1 MDYLEGLFL
10 GKLWSDTDFE
20 NRRHTALFVLYGIF
34 VESIVLYGY
43 VSGKPLHFVGE
54 FTTTHLVI
62 FGLLFVA
69 CPFICM
75 RYYRMPAWGKALV
88 MIEKAIKSF
97 IVVSFTVDLISSKLT
112 IGSGEL
118 QGFVIS
124 YLNDTLEK
132 YTEMFASSTG
142 SFATVIGVLVGGLH
156 VLFVI
161 LLIVFLALVVP
172 GIVYLLYRILQY
184 CYDWVIN
191 KLIIKRF
198 IPIRK

>member
-43 VSGKPLHFVGE
+43 VSGKPLHFVGD

-112 IGSGEL
+112 IGSG
-118 QGFVIS
+118 
-124 YLNDTLEK
+124 
-132 YTEMFASSTG
+132 TEMFASSTG

>member
-34 VESIVLYGY
+34 VESLVLYGY
-43 VSGKPLHFVGE
+43 VSGKPLPFVGD
-54 FTTTHLVI
+54 FTTTHLVL

-88 MIEKAIKSF
+88 MIEKMVKSF
-97 IVVSFTVDLISSKLT
+97 IVVGFTVDLIGSKITVGANDLQTFT
-112 IGSGEL
+112 IG
-118 QGFVIS
+118 

-132 YTEMFASSTG
+132 YTKMFASSTG
-142 SFATVIGVLVGGLH
+142 SFSTVIGVLVGGLH

-161 LLIVFLALVVP
+161 LLILFLAIVVP
-172 GIVYLLYRILQY
+172 GIIYLLYRLLQF

>member
-20 NRRHTALFVLYGIF
+20 NRRHTALFVLYGLF
-34 VESIVLYGY
+34 VESLVLYGY
-43 VSGKPLHFVGE
+43 VSGKPLPFIGE
-54 FTTTHLVI
+54 FSTVELVI

-88 MIEKAIKSF
+88 MIEKTIKSF
-97 IVVSFTVDLISSKLT
+97 IVVSFTVTL
-112 IGSGEL
+112 IGSKITVGLDDL
-118 QGFVIS
+118 QTFVIG
-124 YLNDTLEK
+124 YLNDTLET
-132 YTEMFASSTG
+132 YTEKFASSTG
-142 SFATVIGVLVGGLH
+142 SFATVIGVLAGGLH
-156 VLFVI
+156 VLFVVM
-161 LLIVFLALVVP
+161 LIAVLAVVVP
-172 GIVYLLYRILQY
+172 GIIYLLYRILQY

-198 IPIRK
+198 IPNRR

>member
-1 MDYLEGLFL
+1 M
-10 GKLWSDTDFE
+10 
-20 NRRHTALFVLYGIF
+20 LYGIF

-112 IGSGEL
+112 IGSGDL